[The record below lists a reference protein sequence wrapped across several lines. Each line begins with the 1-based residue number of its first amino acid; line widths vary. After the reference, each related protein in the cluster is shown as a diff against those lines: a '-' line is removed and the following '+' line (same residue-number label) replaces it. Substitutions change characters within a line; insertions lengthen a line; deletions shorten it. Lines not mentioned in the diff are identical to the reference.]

1 MSGGLIKNNI
11 GQLRV
16 LCSETNWCNLEC
28 EMFKVACKVC
38 KVDQR
43 HLNDLDDTVS
53 YVDVVHELKR
63 SRCDYI

>member
-43 HLNDLDDTVS
+43 HHLNDLDDTVS
-53 YVDVVHELKR
+53 
-63 SRCDYI
+63 